1 MGVNLFSKNNKHI
14 LQYIIADV
22 DLKDC
27 KDCKKKLFFHL
38 YNSHSKK
45 YIPIQKKS
53 NILYFC
59 LVLYILYLELTL

>member
-45 YIPIQKKS
+45 YIPI
-53 NILYFC
+53 IYFFVRSC
-59 LVLYILYLELTL
+59 FIWRGGGG